1 MVLLARC
8 RWTVSEANMETAPRS
23 FDPETHGGRDSLW
36 RDVEKGDKALA
47 TDAMVTLF
55 FWQF

>member
-1 MVLLARC
+1 
-8 RWTVSEANMETAPRS
+8 METAPRS

-55 FWQF
+55 FLAILRGENDSGKWWK